1 MIHFIRYMLQSLS
14 NHANVPLGISRV
26 SPTFGVN
33 NLRININASNVKL
46 LKKPRAHLY
55 DVLNPVLL

>member
-1 MIHFIRYMLQSLS
+1 MLQSLP
-14 NHANVPLGISRV
+14 NHANVPLGISGV
-26 SPTFGVN
+26 SRTFGVN